1 MSTPAGPD
9 RDALAAALAEAL
21 RQLTANLVRVT
32 RGAGR
37 PEDVVLQTLTLM
49 QCFSGYRE
57 SFGTYPS
64 ADEVAAALRLQELPD
79 PAEGGWEEWD
89 AAVRE
94 MVRGALQ
101 IAAAELLAQ
110 APQARAGRR
119 ELFAGYR
126 RIEKLHGRQLRRLLR
141 R

>member
-1 MSTPAGPD
+1 M
-9 RDALAAALAEAL
+9 
-21 RQLTANLVRVT
+21 
-32 RGAGR
+32 
-37 PEDVVLQTLTLM
+37 TLM
-49 QCFSGYRE
+49 ECFARYRTAA
-57 SFGTYPS
+57 GAYPS
-64 ADEVAAALRLQELPD
+64 ADEIAAALALAPITDQT
-79 PAEGGWEEWD
+79 EGSWEEWD
-89 AAVRE
+89 RAVRE

-110 APQARAGRR
+110 PPQARAGRR